1 MLSFIRAAMIVV
13 SVHSNR
19 TPRKTASYLV
29 AMRQQVERGNG
40 EKDLGVKRM
49 QNLDNP

>member
-19 TPRKTASYLV
+19 APTKAASYLV
-29 AMRQQVERGNG
+29 AMKQQVERR
-40 EKDLGVKRM
+40 ERRER
-49 QNLDNP
+49 PRC